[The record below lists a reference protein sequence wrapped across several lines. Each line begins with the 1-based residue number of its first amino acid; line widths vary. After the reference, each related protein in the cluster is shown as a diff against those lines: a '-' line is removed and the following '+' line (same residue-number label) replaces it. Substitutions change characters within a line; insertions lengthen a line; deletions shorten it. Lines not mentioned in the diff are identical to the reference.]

1 MESMIM
7 IVALMAVMYF
17 FMIRPEN
24 KRKKQAQNMRDS
36 LKKGDMITTIG
47 GIVGKIVMVNPN
59 TIVIETSDDRVRME
73 LTRWAFRP
81 VSSPRPRRRR
91 RRPKRRKRLPLWRL
105 PRLTRTR
112 RTKSGRT
119 VRFKQPKGL
128 AVCVSQMA
136 SPFFDVRRENGTA
149 DLIQLC
155 RPFPQA
161 RCFCSDAVTRS
172 NKTCDLEERNMGR
185 YRPVSFGK

>member
-73 LTRWAFRP
+73 LTKWA
-81 VSSPRPRRRR
+81 
-91 RRPKRRKRLPLWRL
+91 
-105 PRLTRTR
+105 
-112 RTKSGRT
+112 
-119 VRFKQPKGL
+119 
-128 AVCVSQMA
+128 VSQVGVQTGEQPEA
-136 SPFFDVRRENGTA
+136 EKKDEKKEETPAVEAPKA
-149 DLIQLC
+149 DE
-155 RPFPQA
+155 
-161 RCFCSDAVTRS
+161 DEK
-172 NKTCDLEERNMGR
+172 N
-185 YRPVSFGK
+185 

>member
-73 LTRWAFRP
+73 LTKWA
-81 VSSPRPRRRR
+81 
-91 RRPKRRKRLPLWRL
+91 
-105 PRLTRTR
+105 
-112 RTKSGRT
+112 
-119 VRFKQPKGL
+119 
-128 AVCVSQMA
+128 VSQA
-136 SPFFDVRRENGTA
+136 GVQTGEQPEAEKKENGKPFFDVRRESGTA
-149 DLIQLC
+149 DLIQIC
-155 RPFPQA
+155 RPCKRGVFA
-161 RCFCSDAVTRS
+161 RMQ
-172 NKTCDLEERNMGR
+172 LPG
-185 YRPVSFGK
+185 PI